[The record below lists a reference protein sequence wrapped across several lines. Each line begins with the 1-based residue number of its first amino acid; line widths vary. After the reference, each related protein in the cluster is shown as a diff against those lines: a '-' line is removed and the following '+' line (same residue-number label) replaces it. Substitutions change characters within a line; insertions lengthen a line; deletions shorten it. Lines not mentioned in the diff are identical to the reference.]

1 MIIILPVYISYIKGL
16 SYIWERTFITLYY
29 MSRISS
35 KLSYLVGI
43 TRFRRISEKLYVDGD
58 KIYRE
63 AGINFKASW
72 FPVYYVLALAED
84 PLTVMQIAEQID
96 FSHITVKNIIRELE
110 AFEFVEI
117 ISNPADGRSKL
128 IYLSTKGQ
136 KQIYRLKPIWI
147 SLSATLKKTFQTGH
161 PDFMNTL
168 NRIDSQIQKHP
179 IHRGLTQSD
188 SDAISVVDYKP
199 GLNRHL
205 HELAGPWLSGEV
217 NGQLEEK
224 DGISL
229 QAPDPEHFNEG
240 GFLFFARYKEQI
252 VGFIALK
259 RLDNDSFECERLY
272 TNPVYKNFE
281 IEVKLIERCICRCM
295 ENEAKELWQQT
306 TFDLQ
311 ELNLLYGKLGFIE
324 KSAPPQM
331 QVREETEKTLCLE
344 L

>member
-1 MIIILPVYISYIKGL
+1 MSSISA
-16 SYIWERTFITLYY
+16 
-29 MSRISS
+29 

-72 FPVYYVLALAED
+72 FPVYYVLALAEE
-84 PLTVMQIAEQID
+84 PVTVMQIAEQID
-96 FSHITVKNIIRELE
+96 FSHITVKNVIRELE
-110 AFEFVEI
+110 GYEYVEI

-128 IYLSTKGQ
+128 IALSHKGQ

-147 SLSATLKKTFQTGH
+147 SVSATLKKIFQTGH
-161 PDFMNTL
+161 PDFMNAL
-168 NRIDSQIQKHP
+168 NRIDTQIEQHPLQLSQ
-179 IHRGLTQSD
+179 TQSE
-188 SDAISVVDYKP
+188 SDTIIVVDYKP
-199 GLNRHL
+199 GLNRHF

-229 QAPDPEHFNEG
+229 QDPDPEHFNEG

-252 VGFIALK
+252 VGFVALK
-259 RLDNDSFECERLY
+259 RLDDDRFECERLY

-281 IEVKLIERCICRCM
+281 IEEKLIERCISRCM
-295 ENEAKELWQQT
+295 ENETKELWQQT
-306 TFDLQ
+306 TLDLP
-311 ELNLLYGKLGFIE
+311 EINLLYSKLGFTE
-324 KSAPPQM
+324 KPAPSQM
-331 QVREETEKTLCLE
+331 QVREETEKTMCLE